1 MEKAI
6 TEFKN
11 YLLVEK
17 NASPNTLD
25 GYLHDI
31 AQFQEFLIHSGHAV
45 ESGSIQIKKIDRLA
59 IRSFMGFLYDKNYS
73 GTTMRRK
80 LSTLSSFFRFLC
92 REGTLKNNVAKTVPA
107 PKMQNKLPS
116 YFSVDEMFRLLQLPE
131 GEGFLP
137 TRDRALLELFYS
149 CGLRISEL
157 VGLSLED
164 IHLDSRMVKVLG
176 KGGKERLLPM
186 GRHCVEALKSYL
198 NARLVFMHKKQPPQ
212 SPLSGGGLVP
222 PCQGELGGL
231 NASHAKCDQLFLN
244 HRGAAI
250 TVRGVRKVVDKYIK
264 QGNFAGGVSPHSIRH
279 SFATHLLEGGADLRS
294 IQELLGHSSL
304 STTQKYTHL
313 TLDRLSETY
322 DKAHP
327 RAKEK
332 PAEKAAFE

>member
-1 MEKAI
+1 VEKAI
-6 TEFKN
+6 QEFKN

-17 NASPNTLD
+17 NASSNTLD
-25 GYLHDI
+25 AYLNDI
-31 AQFQEFLIHSGHAV
+31 TQFQDFLTHSGHVV
-45 ESGSIQIKKIDRLA
+45 ESSSIRIETIDRLA
-59 IRSFMGFLYDKNYS
+59 VRSFMGYLYEKKYS
-73 GTTMRRK
+73 ATTMRRK

-92 REGTLKNNVAKTVPA
+92 REGYVKNNVANTVPA
-107 PKMQNKLPS
+107 PRMQNKLPA
-116 YFSVDEMFRLLQLPE
+116 YFSVDDMFRLLQLPQ
-131 GEGFLP
+131 GESFLP
-137 TRDRALLELFYS
+137 VRDRALLELFYS

-157 VGLSLED
+157 VGLTLENTN
-164 IHLDSRMVKVLG
+164 LKSRTIKVLG
-176 KGGKERLLPM
+176 KGGKERLLPL
-186 GRHCVEALKSYL
+186 GRQCVDALKTYL
-198 NARLVFMHKKQPPQ
+198 NARMDKTRKP
-212 SPLSGGGLVP
+212 GT
-222 PCQGELGGL
+222 
-231 NASHAKCDQLFLN
+231 DQLFLN
-244 HRGAAI
+244 HRGAGI

-332 PAEKAAFE
+332 PAEKAALE

>member
-6 TEFKN
+6 QEFKN

-25 GYLHDI
+25 GYLTDI
-31 AQFQEFLIHSGHAV
+31 AQFQEFLTRSGHAV
-45 ESGSIQIKKIDRLA
+45 ESSAIQIEKIDRLA
-59 IRSFMGFLYDKNYS
+59 VRSFMGYLYEKKYS
-73 GTTMRRK
+73 ATTMRRK

-92 REGTLKNNVAKTVPA
+92 REGYVKNNVANTVPA
-107 PKMQNKLPS
+107 PRMQNKLPA
-116 YFSVDEMFRLLQLPE
+116 YFSVDDMFRLLQLPQ

-137 TRDRALLELFYS
+137 VRDRALLELFYS

-157 VGLSLED
+157 VGLTVENTN
-164 IHLDSRMVKVLG
+164 LDSRTVKVLG
-176 KGGKERLLPM
+176 KGGKERLLPL
-186 GRHCVEALKSYL
+186 GRQCVEALKTYL
-198 NARLVFMHKKQPPQ
+198 NARMDKTQK
-212 SPLSGGGLVP
+212 SGT
-222 PCQGELGGL
+222 
-231 NASHAKCDQLFLN
+231 DQLFLN
-244 HRGAAI
+244 HRGAGI

-332 PAEKAAFE
+332 PAEKAALE

>member
-1 MEKAI
+1 VEKAI
-6 TEFKN
+6 QEFKN

-25 GYLHDI
+25 GYLNDI
-31 AQFQEFLIHSGHAV
+31 TQFQEFLTQSGHAV
-45 ESGSIQIKKIDRLA
+45 ESSSIQIEKIDRLA
-59 IRSFMGFLYDKNYS
+59 VRSFMGYLYEKKYS
-73 GTTMRRK
+73 ATTMRRK

-92 REGTLKNNVAKTVPA
+92 REGYVKNNVANTVPA
-107 PKMQNKLPS
+107 PRMQNKLPA
-116 YFSVDEMFRLLQLPE
+116 YFSVDDMFRLLQLPQ

-137 TRDRALLELFYS
+137 VRDRALLELFYS

-157 VGLSLED
+157 VGLTVENTN
-164 IHLDSRMVKVLG
+164 LDSRTVKVLG
-176 KGGKERLLPM
+176 KGGKERLLPL
-186 GRHCVEALKSYL
+186 GRQCVEALKNYL
-198 NARLVFMHKKQPPQ
+198 DARMDKLAQQRTQQPPQ
-212 SPLSGGGLVP
+212 SPLSGGGTVP
-222 PCQGELGGL
+222 GLGGL
-231 NASHAKCDQLFLN
+231 SSSHAKCEQLFLN
-244 HRGAAI
+244 HRGAGI
-250 TVRGVRKVVDKYIK
+250 TVRGVRKIVDKYIK

-332 PAEKAAFE
+332 PAEKAALE